1 MTNDYFPLAVGRI
14 LEYEAENA
22 SGFGAVKIEVLSV
35 ETKGGRTTAR
45 CRRTTKW
52 GDEPEK
58 AAEFVVVKDAKE
70 VRSGASTEFVFPLEL
85 GRTWNR
91 RPNSYVIE
99 ALDAEVETPAG
110 LFKNCLKVA
119 YLIAGGD
126 AGSGERDYAPG
137 VGLVKVVHRDE
148 ADPFEQRLK
157 RFA

>member
-1 MTNDYFPLAVGRI
+1 MTNDYFPLAVGRV

-22 SGFGAVKIEVLSV
+22 SGLGALKIEILSV
-35 ETKGGRTTAR
+35 AMKGVVTTAQ

-52 GDEPEK
+52 GGEPERV
-58 AAEFVVVKDAKE
+58 AEFVVVKDAKE
-70 VRSGASTEFVFPLEL
+70 VRSDMGTEFVFPLKL
-85 GRTWNR
+85 GKKWNR
-91 RPNSYVIE
+91 HPNSYFIE

-110 LFKNCLKVA
+110 RFSDCLKVA

-126 AGSGERDYAPG
+126 AGSGERYYAPG
-137 VGLVKVVHRDE
+137 VGRVKAVHQDE